1 MLLKIISQGKF
12 KILMIKSRKQIVLI
26 PKIRALKFKMLIRM
40 QFLLV
45 LRVLVFVFRSKAIK
59 IRVINKIDIL
69 KPIN

>member
-45 LRVLVFVFRSKAIK
+45 LRVLVFVFRRKAIK
-59 IRVINKIDIL
+59 IIVINKISIL
-69 KPIN
+69 KTIN

>member
-45 LRVLVFVFRSKAIK
+45 LRVLVFVFRRKAIK
-59 IRVINKIDIL
+59 IIVINKISIL
-69 KPIN
+69 KPLN

>member
-12 KILMIKSRKQIVLI
+12 KILMVKSRKQIVLI

-45 LRVLVFVFRSKAIK
+45 LRVLVFVFRRKAIK
-59 IRVINKIDIL
+59 IIVINKISIL
-69 KPIN
+69 KPLN

>member
-1 MLLKIISQGKF
+1 MLLKIISQSKF

-45 LRVLVFVFRSKAIK
+45 LRVLVFVFRRKAIK
-59 IRVINKIDIL
+59 IIVINKISIL
-69 KPIN
+69 KPLN